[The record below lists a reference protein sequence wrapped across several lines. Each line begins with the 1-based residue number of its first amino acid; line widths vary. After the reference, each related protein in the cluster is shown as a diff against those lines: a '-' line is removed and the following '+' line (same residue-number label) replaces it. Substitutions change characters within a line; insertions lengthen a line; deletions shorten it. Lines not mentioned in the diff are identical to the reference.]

1 MKASEFGPDFV
12 WGTSTAA
19 YQIEGAWNEDGKGES
34 IWDRFSHKR
43 GKIEKGQTGDV
54 ACDHYHRFESDLD
67 LMASLGIKNY
77 RLSLSW
83 ARIFPEGAGRVEERG
98 AAFYN
103 RVIDACL
110 KRGITPWVT
119 LYHWDLPQ
127 KLEDQG
133 GWKNRNVLSAFEKYV
148 DFATRTFGDRVKKWM
163 ILNEPLVFTG
173 GGYLYGA
180 HAPGKRGFGNFLPAA
195 HHATLA
201 QALGGAIARANTGG
215 EIGTTFSMSHAEA
228 WSHSK
233 RDQRAMYRFDA
244 VINRLFLDACVGRG
258 YPVDAMPVLRKIE
271 KFMLPG
277 DHAKLKF
284 DFDFIGVQNY
294 TREVVQHSMLRPYVW
309 LKMKSAK
316 GRGKK
321 FTEMGWE
328 VYPEGL
334 YELLKKFGSYPEI
347 KKLYVTENGAA
358 FPDTVSGDRVHDPDR
373 TAFLQS
379 YIAQVLR
386 AKREG
391 INVAGYFVWSFLD
404 NFEWAFGYRPRFGLV
419 HVDFETQKRTP
430 KDSAFWYRDFIKGET
445 NA

>member
-34 IWDRFSHKR
+34 IWDRFSHTR
-43 GKIEKGQTGDV
+43 GKIEKGQTGDT

-67 LMASLGIKNY
+67 LMAGLGIKNY
-77 RLSLSW
+77 RLSLAW
-83 ARIFPEGAGRVEERG
+83 ARLFPDGAGRVEDRG
-98 AAFYN
+98 TAFYN

-127 KLEDQG
+127 KLQDQG
-133 GWKNRNVLSAFEKYV
+133 GWKNRSILTAFEQYV
-148 DFATRTFGDRVKKWM
+148 DFATRQFGDRVKKWM

-173 GGYLYGA
+173 AGYLYGA

-195 HHATLA
+195 HHASLA
-201 QALGGAIARANTGG
+201 QALGGQAARANVSGG

-228 WSHSK
+228 WSHSQ
-233 RDQRAMYRFDA
+233 RDQSARDRFDA
-244 VINRLFLDACVGRG
+244 VMNRLFLDACVGRG
-258 YPVDAMPVLRKIE
+258 YPVDALPVLRKIE
-271 KFMLPG
+271 KYMQPG

-284 DFDFIGVQNY
+284 DFDFIGIQNY

-316 GRGKK
+316 SRGRKY
-321 FTEMGWE
+321 TEMGWE

-358 FPDTVSGDRVHDPDR
+358 FPDAVTGDRVHDPDR
-373 TAFLQS
+373 VQFLQS
-379 YIAQVLR
+379 YIGQVLR

-391 INVAGYFVWSFLD
+391 VNVAGYFVWSFLD

-419 HVDFETQKRTP
+419 HVDFETQKRTA
-430 KDSAFWYRDFIKGET
+430 KDSALWYRDFIKG
-445 NA
+445 